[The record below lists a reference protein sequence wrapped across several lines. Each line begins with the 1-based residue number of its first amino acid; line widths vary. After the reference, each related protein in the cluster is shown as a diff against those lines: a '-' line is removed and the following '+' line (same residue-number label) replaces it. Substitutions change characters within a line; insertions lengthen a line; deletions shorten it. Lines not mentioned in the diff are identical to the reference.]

1 MQDEWGEKHMQPN
14 ITVVIVED
22 DPSVCRSFAECFEK
36 TDGITLVKTTA
47 SVPDALTYV
56 REHRPDAV
64 ILDLELHKGVGNG
77 ISFLTALRQMPA
89 AVRPY
94 VLVNTNNSSQTTYDM
109 VRALGAGF
117 VMYKHQEGYSPEGV
131 AEILLAMSVLH
142 QSGLPPS
149 AAPAN
154 RTPLNEA
161 PVSSEEKEK
170 QLTRRICAALD
181 SVSISPKA
189 VGYRYLIEAIA
200 HRIQRGTRHAKRH
213 QQSMDKRGYEQ
224 DDCQLHRPHPFQKR
238 GSHRDRIHLLFC
250 QQNQKRKLTAAARF
264 VNKATETN
272 KKCIPKTNLQRFN
285 KVIY

>member
-200 HRIQRGTRHAKRH
+200 LFVDEPVTNVSLIIGRRHGKTESSVERAMQNAINRAWTSEDMNK
-213 QQSMDKRGYEQ
+213 MIANYTA
-224 DDCQLHRPHPFQKR
+224 
-238 GSHRDRIHLLFC
+238 RIHSKKGVPTVTEFIC
-250 QQNQKRKLTAAARF
+250 YFA
-264 VNKATETN
+264 NKIKNES
-272 KKCIPKTNLQRFN
+272 
-285 KVIY
+285 